1 MQRGFTFLFFILLYV
16 FNGILKAQEDGGGSG
31 ADNPNI
37 DALPDKFYQVV
48 PQPMGL
54 EAVVTI
60 GGYDNF
66 NMGTAS
72 AEPHFSLNPLNP
84 LWSFAAYNIN
94 TAYRTT
100 NGHDWIVSTP
110 SFGVSVN
117 GDPVTAYDSLGNL
130 YYESMFGGITGCKVI
145 RSTDNGATWT
155 PAVTA
160 IAGIDK
166 NWLAADQTSGPYANY
181 VYSTMT
187 ASGGVGNFSRSTDF
201 GATWQTTAT
210 LSPQSLPGMMVAVG
224 PNVAGGNDIP
234 GGCVYVVTHSGSN
247 ALGTYTFWLSTNGG
261 ASFTQ
266 KSQRQ
271 FSNVIGTEISSR
283 STVNGMRTRPYPM
296 IAADNSYGPYR
307 GRLYLVYA
315 SNMPAGSGNKPDIF
329 CRYST
334 DQGTTWSEAVTVND
348 DANTVNNHNF
358 FPAIWCDKENGRLYV
373 KFYDSR
379 LVPSSDSMDVY
390 ATYSDDGG
398 VTFKP
403 NQRITN
409 KTFKTK
415 VSTSGN
421 PPAYQG
427 DYDAIMSKG
436 AVSML
441 AWTDFRNNNYGS
453 YTAYFPDYAM
463 VANPQLVQIANNN
476 DSNFV
481 TVSVPSVKLYDQT
494 VTFTATVSPT
504 PANGTI
510 TLDFPAGNV
519 LSTYPGSAQ
528 LRIRTSDGV
537 TLGSY
542 TITIKGAGPQ
552 GIPVHY
558 RTVTLTVENEIP
570 VELTSFNYRTGNGE
584 IILNWQTATEVNN
597 SGFEI
602 QRKVRVG
609 TQIATWETV
618 GFVRGAGTT
627 TSVQKYSW
635 ADKEVSQIGTYFYRL
650 KQVDYDGSF
659 NYSDIVEVEVS
670 KPMIFELGANYPNPF
685 NPSTRIKYY
694 VPEKSDVQINVY
706 DVLGN
711 KVDVLVN
718 QSIDAGVHE
727 VTFDASNFSSGT
739 YVYEMRAGNF
749 TKRSKMLLIK

>member
-1 MQRGFTFLFFILLYV
+1 MQHNYRFLFFIIIFLFSAVV
-16 FNGILKAQEDGGGSG
+16 FAQDDGDGN
-31 ADNPNI
+31 DNPNF
-37 DALPDKFYQVV
+37 DSYPGKFTNIV

-54 EAVVTI
+54 EAVITI
-60 GGYDNF
+60 NGYDNF
-66 NMGTAS
+66 DMGTAS
-72 AEPHFSLNPLNP
+72 AEPHFSMNPLNP

-100 NGHDWIVSTP
+100 NGHDWISSVP
-110 SFGVSVN
+110 NFGISVN

-130 YYESMFGGITGCKVI
+130 YYETMFGGITGCKVM
-145 RSTDNGATWT
+145 RSTDNGATWSA
-155 PAVTA
+155 AVTA
-160 IAGIDK
+160 IAGVDK
-166 NWLAADQTSGPYANY
+166 NWIAADQTSGPYANY

-187 ASGGVGNFSRSTDF
+187 ASGSVGNFSRSTNF

-210 LSPQSLPGMMVAVG
+210 LSPQALPGMMVAVG
-224 PNVAGGNDIP
+224 PNVTGGTDVP

-261 ASFTQ
+261 TSFTQ

-271 FSNVIGTEISSR
+271 FSNVIGTELSGR

-296 IAADNSYGPYR
+296 IAADNSYGPFR

-315 SNMPAGSGNKPDIF
+315 SNLPAGSGNKPDIF
-329 CRYST
+329 SRFST
-334 DQGTTWSEAVTVND
+334 DQGATWSDPVTVND
-348 DANTVNNHNF
+348 DANTVANHNF

-409 KTFKTK
+409 RTFKTK
-415 VSTSGN
+415 LSSSGSA
-421 PPAYQG
+421 PAYQG

-436 AVSML
+436 SVGML

-463 VANPQLVQIANNN
+463 LANPQLVQIANNN
-476 DSNFV
+476 DSDFV

-494 VTFTATVSPT
+494 VAFSATVTPT
-504 PANGTI
+504 PTNGTI

-519 LSTYPGSAQ
+519 VSSYPGSAQ
-528 LRIRTSDGV
+528 LRIKTSGSV

-542 TITIKGAGPQ
+542 TLRIKGEGPN

-558 RTVTLTVENEIP
+558 RTVNLTVEDEIP
-570 VELTSFNYRTGNGE
+570 VEFAAFTYSLDASGIR
-584 IILNWQTATEVNN
+584 LDWQTATETNN
-597 SGFEI
+597 RGFEI

-609 TQIATWETV
+609 SQIAVWETV
-618 GFVRGAGTT
+618 GFIAGAGNTT
-627 TSVQKYSW
+627 ETQRYTWS
-635 ADKEVSQIGTYFYRL
+635 DNEVSKVGTYFYRL
-650 KQVDYDGSF
+650 KQVDFDGSF
-659 NYSDIVEVEVS
+659 SFSDIVEVEVTT
-670 KPMIFELGANYPNPF
+670 PMQYDLGANFPNPF
-685 NPSTRIKYY
+685 NPSTKIKYY
-694 VPEKSDVQINVY
+694 LPEASFVEISVY

-711 KVDVLVN
+711 KISELVN
-718 QSIDAGVHE
+718 ENISAGAHE
-727 VTFDASNFSSGT
+727 VSFNAGGISSGT
-739 YVYEMRAGNF
+739 YVYEMKAGNF
-749 TKRSKMLLIK
+749 VKRNKMLLVK